1 MEAYLLFNYL
11 QVIPGLL
18 SFLSEKKN
26 AVRFMISSIIS
37 WYYAL
42 TY

>member
-18 SFLSEKKN
+18 SFLSEKTN
-26 AVRFMISSIIS
+26 PVCFMILSIVS
-37 WYYAL
+37 WYNAL